1 MKSYPIKYMGILI
14 CQYKDPYKPIRISH
28 GMSAWW
34 VVVHVAHLE
43 ALLAAAFLGPS
54 NLPTKK
60 GPFTPIN
67 SKGHFQEG
75 MVLVVHS

>member
-1 MKSYPIKYMGILI
+1 
-14 CQYKDPYKPIRISH
+14 
-28 GMSAWW
+28 MSAWW